1 MTNSYFIV
9 WADSL
14 LLNINPPDCLNIF
27 PLPKKPVFQQAY
39 FALAEVNN
47 FLHIEQ
53 KIIQV
58 TVLLVLFVTTCNN
71 RR

>member
-9 WADSL
+9 WADPL

-39 FALAEVNN
+39 FALAEVNH

-58 TVLLVLFVTTCNN
+58 VTNSTSNTVTCNN